1 MTCVSE
7 LYKPKERNPMIKVRI
22 VNSMFGYERDQI
34 LEIAAS
40 NHKEALEIAQKKDIF
55 AEVSVVE
62 Q

>member
-1 MTCVSE
+1 
-7 LYKPKERNPMIKVRI
+7 
-22 VNSMFGYERDQI
+22 MFGYERDQI